1 MAWPPSYLPGTVQYL
16 LFLKATHPRPAL
28 PDFTPRSK
36 HPASTEYEKKPRL
49 WQFQVSRNPKHH
61 NTPSNLPLAPLMN
74 TYSQPAIA
82 TSTLTQTF
90 CNVQAYKTT
99 PLILSQVPRKRYKF
113 RKEWPA
119 LTTWQLISFSFSHNS
134 DFRSSSLLP
143 SVLPRDKR
151 SDGLKSNFYVWEA
164 WQRNFGLCG
173 IGVGVR
179 EDGQDGRMDGW
190 LEEGRI
196 GPPLPSFVGDFSHL
210 VYSV

>member
-1 MAWPPSYLPGTVQYL
+1 MAWPPSYLPGTVQYSPAPTIPQNYPS
-16 LFLKATHPRPAL
+16 KACTSRPHSQIQAFRKAWI
-28 PDFTPRSK
+28 PQRQQNT
-36 HPASTEYEKKPRL
+36 KKPRL
-49 WQFQVSRNPKHH
+49 GQFQVSRNPKHH

-164 WQRNFGLCG
+164 WQRWSELLF
-173 IGVGVR
+173 
-179 EDGQDGRMDGW
+179 
-190 LEEGRI
+190 
-196 GPPLPSFVGDFSHL
+196 LPVLTFSY
-210 VYSV
+210 YSV